1 MVANG
6 LRSIDAEMRPV
17 DLSSC
22 RLLPIIRR
30 P

>member
-1 MVANG
+1 MVAND
-6 LRSIDAEMRPV
+6 LQSIDAELRPV

-22 RLLPIIRR
+22 RLLPLIRR